1 MPWSSPTPPR
11 DNSKMDALNKSKAE
25 TTIRKVKEKAET
37 KRIVR
42 EVGTG
47 SKEISELCL
56 IMNSIDEVIKKEGI
70 PMNKKVHSLRDHVEL
85 ALNLDFK
92 VNNQSQNYAEALS
105 VFSTMKGYFKRL
117 DNALK
122 SSAESYLKINYAKNI
137 YIQFDDKYRDLF
149 KD

>member
-11 DNSKMDALNKSKAE
+11 DNSKIDALNKSKAE
-25 TTIRKVKEKAET
+25 TTIRKLKEKNET

-42 EVGTG
+42 EIGTG

-56 IMNSIDEVIKKEGI
+56 IMNSIDEVIRKEGI
-70 PMNKKVHSLRDHVEL
+70 PANKKVHSLRDHVEL
-85 ALNLDFK
+85 ALNLGFK
-92 VNNQSQNYAEALS
+92 VNNQNENYAEALNI
-105 VFSTMKGYFKRL
+105 FSTMKGYFKRL

-122 SSAESYLKINYAKNI
+122 SSAETYLKINYAKNI
-137 YIQFDDKYRDLF
+137 YIQFDDKYRHLF